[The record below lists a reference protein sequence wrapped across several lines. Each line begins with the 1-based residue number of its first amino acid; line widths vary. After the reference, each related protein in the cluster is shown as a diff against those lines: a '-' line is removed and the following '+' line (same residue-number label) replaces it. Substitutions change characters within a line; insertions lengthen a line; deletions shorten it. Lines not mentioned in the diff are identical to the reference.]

1 MDQTPAIW
9 REQPQQSDIPT
20 ELRYLVILREGDAA
34 DHLWS
39 GKDSLSTITTYPP
52 REFSIVRAGCKS
64 PPLRKNR
71 PTTFKPLSLITLV
84 ESWRWI
90 LVLEMRKSDKNWLRG
105 RLFVMWRRLYFFLF
119 HCARWMQIP
128 SFMKNRPTTFKPLS
142 LIALVESWRWILA
155 LEMRK
160 LDILLPH
167 LLPLLP
173 HQYHQFRRRA
183 PPQKPPFV
191 SITLRT
197 TYAGIHTKTYNTTKT
212 PWKS

>member
-1 MDQTPAIW
+1 
-9 REQPQQSDIPT
+9 
-20 ELRYLVILREGDAA
+20 
-34 DHLWS
+34 
-39 GKDSLSTITTYPP
+39 
-52 REFSIVRAGCKS
+52 
-64 PPLRKNR
+64 
-71 PTTFKPLSLITLV
+71 
-84 ESWRWI
+84 
-90 LVLEMRKSDKNWLRG
+90 
-105 RLFVMWRRLYFFLF
+105 MWRRLYFFLF

-197 TYAGIHTKTYNTTKT
+197 TYVGTTTKHT
-212 PWKS
+212 ITQKLRKNSVEIVKIHDEPPRSETFGSLPPSS

>member
-1 MDQTPAIW
+1 MLPFFPVSPLFISHNKLNYSYPVPA
-9 REQPQQSDIPT
+9 
-20 ELRYLVILREGDAA
+20 
-34 DHLWS
+34 H
-39 GKDSLSTITTYPP
+39 
-52 REFSIVRAGCKS
+52 RARC
-64 PPLRKNR
+64 R
-71 PTTFKPLSLITLV
+71 
-84 ESWRWI
+84 
-90 LVLEMRKSDKNWLRG
+90 
-105 RLFVMWRRLYFFLF
+105 RRLYFFLF

-197 TYAGIHTKTYNTTKT
+197 TYVGIHTKTYDTTKT